1 MNKQNVNIVLSI
13 VLGGTILFGGYKMYE
28 KYETRKAVEAVNGIM
43 EKVYNNENKEEGGV
57 PPKIVDSKDYE
68 KEKEERE
75 NILKEQEKKNDESTE
90 EKTFNKETQETN
102 SIYKSDV
109 SEKQVEILEE
119 KYNKKT
125 GEFYQLYGSAFREY
139 GGPLYGEGN
148 EALNSAKE
156 FYGRTDKILNDLWGD
171 LNVILRPDIY
181 KNLQKEQ
188 IEWIKERDVQASE
201 AGKPGTT
208 AYIDAQGRETYKRV
222 RYLIDTYL
230 D

>member
-1 MNKQNVNIVLSI
+1 MNRQNVNMVLSI

-28 KYETRKAVEAVNGIM
+28 KYETRKAVEAINGIM
-43 EKVYNNENKEEGGV
+43 EKAYNSENKDEGGL

-68 KEKEERE
+68 KEKQERE
-75 NILKEQEKKNDESTE
+75 KVLKEQEKKNDEP
-90 EKTFNKETQETN
+90 KTNSKEVKETN

-109 SEKQVEILEE
+109 SKKQVELLEE
-119 KYNKKT
+119 KYNEKT
-125 GEFYQLYGSAFREY
+125 AEFHQLYGSAFREY
-139 GGPLYGEGN
+139 GGPIYGEGN

-171 LNVILRPDIY
+171 LNTILRPDIY

-188 IEWIKERDVQASE
+188 MEWIKERDVKASE
-201 AGKPGTT
+201 AGSKGST
-208 AYIDAQGRETYKRV
+208 AYIDGQGRETYKRV
-222 RYLIDTYL
+222 GYLINTYL